1 MTQETALR
9 ALAKSIGFRQMPPD
23 IMTFITDP
31 YYLGN
36 YFKIIY
42 PFWKQKLQEIFPDP
56 LTLKSSIV
64 VFTGAIGGGKT
75 TMSQIM
81 IAYQMCKI
89 ACMENPEQYFKI
101 NAQQG
106 YFVKML
112 NIYKWKAN
120 DFCNTVNDM
129 IFGNKIPFF
138 QRELESGNKF
148 LTNLHISTAAKPKD
162 MVSNDL
168 VIGHLSE
175 INFMKPDVAK
185 DLIDQTFSRIDSR
198 FIRGTN
204 LFDMLII
211 DSSTTGPDS
220 PVETFI
226 KNDPK
231 AQEAVIVRVNQWEVK
246 KGLGIFGNYGWF
258 KVFIGDGSHDPFVI
272 PDDYPASKLA
282 QLDKDLIIDA
292 PMELYDQAKRN
303 VVLFLQEQAG
313 ISTSSTNVFFKDKV
327 LLDKAFVFDQEVDNV
342 IVLDF
347 FDPFDTLYDHLKRDL
362 SNIPAERKLYIRIDC
377 GISGDNFG
385 FSIAYADGLVSNNID
400 GNIVDRMKIY
410 FPIAIGISRKDGEE
424 TPVPKIIDFIIQL
437 DQTFS
442 VELVTMDTYQST
454 VIKQELIQAG
464 IRAEM
469 YSCDRHD
476 EAYRKLKE
484 YIYSG
489 LVALPK
495 NDLLRKELT
504 EIRRVGPDKL
514 DHPPKEIGGSKD
526 IADTI
531 AGTVFKMIE
540 DGPEKV
546 LSPPEEK
553 VSEVM
558 IDAYSQLTDAYNRR
572 TARFNSIRNAD
583 SYFRM

>member
-1 MTQETALR
+1 MDQEMALR
-9 ALAKSIGFRQMPPD
+9 ALVKTIGFKQMPPD
-23 IMTFITDP
+23 ITTFITDP

-42 PFWKQKLQEIFPDP
+42 PFWQQKLKEIFPDP

-112 NIYKWKAN
+112 NIYKWKAE
-120 DFCNTVNDM
+120 DFCRTVNDM
-129 IFGNKIPFF
+129 IFGKKIPFF

-148 LTNLHISTAAKPKD
+148 LNNLHISTAAKPKD

-231 AQEAVIVRVNQWEVK
+231 ASEAVIVRVNQWEVK

-258 KVFIGDGSHDPFVI
+258 KVFIGDGSHDPFII
-272 PDDYPASKLA
+272 PDDYPEVKL
-282 QLDKDLIIDA
+282 QKLDKDLIIEA

-303 VVLFLQEQAG
+303 IVLFLQEQAG
-313 ISTSSTNVFFKDKV
+313 ISTATTSTFFKDKNI
-327 LLDKAFVFDQEVDNV
+327 LDKAFVLQQEVDDV

-347 FDPFDTLYDHLKRDL
+347 FDPYDTLFEKLKKDL
-362 SNIPAERKLYIRIDC
+362 RNIPSDRKLYIRIDC
-377 GISGDNFG
+377 GVSSDNFG
-385 FSIAYADGLVSNNID
+385 FSIAYADGIVRNVID
-400 GNIVDRMKIY
+400 EVNVDRMKIF
-410 FPIAIGISRKDGEE
+410 FPIAIAISRKDGEE
-424 TPVPKIIDFIIQL
+424 TPIPKIIDFIIQL
-437 DQTFS
+437 NQTFT
-442 VELVTMDTYQST
+442 VDLVTTDSYQST
-454 VIKQELIQAG
+454 VIRQELIQAG
-464 IRAEM
+464 IKAEM

-489 LVALPK
+489 LIALP
-495 NDLLRKELT
+495 DSQLLRKEMSQLQ
-504 EIRRVGPDKL
+504 RVGPDKI
-514 DHPPKEIGGSKD
+514 DHIPKEIGGSKD
-526 IADTI
+526 VSDTV
-531 AGTVFKMIE
+531 AGTVFKMVE
-540 DGPEKV
+540 LGPEEV

-553 VSEVM
+553 IQSEMV
-558 IDAYSQLTDAYNRR
+558 DVYSQLTENMRNRISKLS
-572 TARFNSIRNAD
+572 AISNAE